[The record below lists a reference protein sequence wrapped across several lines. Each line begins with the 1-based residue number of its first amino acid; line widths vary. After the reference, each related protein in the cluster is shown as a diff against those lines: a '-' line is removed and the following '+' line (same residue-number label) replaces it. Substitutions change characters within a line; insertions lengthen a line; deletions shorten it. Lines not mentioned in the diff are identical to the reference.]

1 MIRRPPRSTLTY
13 TLFPYTTLFRSGGQV
28 VRAERR
34 QHPPIDRAAAMLR
47 QKGAEPLRRRDIG
60 AARVVRPAL
69 FMRQMG
75 VPVADQSVSHPI
87 FRSGELVEAPFFLP
101 ADRKSVV

>member
-1 MIRRPPRSTLTY
+1 
-13 TLFPYTTLFRSGGQV
+13 
-28 VRAERR
+28 
-34 QHPPIDRAAAMLR
+34 MLR

-101 ADRKSVV
+101 APNKEERPFGRLRANGLWGSLAGPHHLEKDAVDRKSTRLNSSH